1 MSAHEVF
8 VLEYY
13 VYKKGGFFIEVG
25 ANDGIKS
32 NSHALERDHGWTG
45 ICIEPNPEIYRS
57 LISNRQCKC
66 YNLGVYSLESNME
79 FWKINGYSEMLSGF
93 EASYCPIHRA
103 RILREVA
110 ERGQTIEKIQ
120 VRSRRLQSIID
131 ENNVSR
137 VDYLSIDTEGS
148 EIEILKSIDYNK
160 TDIEVISLEENY
172 GNRHLSD
179 EILLPNGYAFATK
192 IELDNFYIRKRK

>member
-1 MSAHEVF
+1 MSAHESF

-13 VYKKGGFFIEVG
+13 AHKKSGFFIEVG

-32 NSHALERDHGWTG
+32 NSYMLEKDCGWNG
-45 ICIEPNPEIYRS
+45 ICIEPNPEIYK
-57 LISNRQCKC
+57 LLVSNRQCKC
-66 YNLGVYSLESNME
+66 YNLGVYSSENNME

-103 RILREVA
+103 RVLREVS
-110 ERGQTIEKIQ
+110 EKGQTIEKIQ
-120 VRSRRLQSIID
+120 VQSRKLQSIMD
-131 ENNVSR
+131 ENNINR

-160 TDIEVISLEENY
+160 SDIEVISLEENY
-172 GNRHLSD
+172 GNKHLSD
-179 EILLPNGYAFATK
+179 EVLLPHGYKFITK
-192 IELDNFYIRKRK
+192 IELDNFYIRKRI